1 LNPDIQLSTFH
12 LSPSYG
18 DYMKHEKNFLH
29 NDKFALHA
37 GIELLEVTSGG
48 AKVKMEVKPFHING
62 VGLVHGG
69 ALFTLADFAFAAAAN
84 SHEEVAVAINAS
96 ISYLKAVKSGTLYAE
111 AEEISNS
118 RKISVYSIKITDEQN
133 ELVAMFQGMA
143 YKKGAGGK

>member
-1 LNPDIQLSTFH
+1 
-12 LSPSYG
+12 
-18 DYMKHEKNFLH
+18 M
-29 NDKFALHA
+29 A
-37 GIELLEVTSGG
+37 
-48 AKVKMEVKPFHING
+48 VKPFHING

-84 SHEEVAVAINAS
+84 SHEEVAVGINAS

-118 RKISVYSIKITDEQN
+118 RKISVYSIKITDEHD
-133 ELVAMFQGMA
+133 ELVAMFQGISH

>member
-1 LNPDIQLSTFH
+1 M
-12 LSPSYG
+12 SY
-18 DYMKHEKNFLH
+18 EKIFLH
-29 NDKFALHA
+29 DDKFAQYA

-48 AKVKMEVKPFHING
+48 AKVKMEVKQFHING

-84 SHEEVAVAINAS
+84 SHDEVAVAINAS
-96 ISYLKAVKSGTLYAE
+96 ISYLKAVKAGTLFAV
-111 AEEISNS
+111 AEELSNS

>member
-1 LNPDIQLSTFH
+1 MNYD
-12 LSPSYG
+12 
-18 DYMKHEKNFLH
+18 KKFLH

-37 GIELLEVTSGG
+37 GIELLEVKSGT
-48 AKVKMEVKPFHING
+48 AKVRMEVKPFHLNG

-96 ISYLKAVKSGTLYAE
+96 ISYLKGIKTGTLYAE

-118 RKISVYSIKITDEQN
+118 RKISVYSIKVTDEAGQ
-133 ELVAMFQGMA
+133 LIAMFHGMA
-143 YKKGAGGK
+143 YKKG

>member
-1 LNPDIQLSTFH
+1 
-12 LSPSYG
+12 
-18 DYMKHEKNFLH
+18 MKHEKNFLH
-29 NDKFALHA
+29 DDKFAQYA

-84 SHEEVAVAINAS
+84 SHDEVAVAINAS
-96 ISYLKAVKSGTLYAE
+96 ISYLKAVKAGTLFAV
-111 AEEISNS
+111 AEELSNS

>member
-1 LNPDIQLSTFH
+1 M
-12 LSPSYG
+12 SY
-18 DYMKHEKNFLH
+18 EKNFLH
-29 NDKFALHA
+29 DDKFAQYA

-84 SHEEVAVAINAS
+84 SHEEVALAINAS

-118 RKISVYSIKITDEQN
+118 RKISVYSIRVTDEHN
-133 ELVAMFQGMA
+133 GLIAMFQGMA

>member
-1 LNPDIQLSTFH
+1 
-12 LSPSYG
+12 
-18 DYMKHEKNFLH
+18 MKHEKNFLH

-96 ISYLKAVKSGTLYAE
+96 ISYLKAVQSGTLYAE

-143 YKKGAGGK
+143 YKKGVGGK

>member
-1 LNPDIQLSTFH
+1 
-12 LSPSYG
+12 
-18 DYMKHEKNFLH
+18 MKHEKNFLH

-48 AKVKMEVKPFHING
+48 SKVKMAVQPFHING

-133 ELVAMFQGMA
+133 KLVSMFQGMA

>member
-1 LNPDIQLSTFH
+1 
-12 LSPSYG
+12 
-18 DYMKHEKNFLH
+18 MKHEKNFLH
-29 NDKFALHA
+29 DDKFAQYA

-84 SHEEVAVAINAS
+84 SHDEVAVAINAS
-96 ISYLKAVKSGTLYAE
+96 ISYLKAVKAGTLFAV
-111 AEEISNS
+111 AEELSNS

-143 YKKGAGGK
+143 YKKVAGGK